1 MIYLPCR
8 LPVWIALVL
17 FSLVSLLSILDENSN
32 DKTRTFE
39 VKWCIAL
46 SSISLGLSFL
56 ATLANMFES
65 MREKFV
71 ATKLEGFVIVVSVI
85 VWIRAIPVLMAPN
98 QGLAMS
104 QSIIVD
110 ANLYF
115 ASWLAFCCSL
125 AMLGSFGGRLGEDS
139 ALGFMTKY
147 WFCLFLASMITMTA
161 ALRLFR
167 DNEAC
172 SKVETEQCSK
182 LRLGIALS
190 IVSAIVTGIILIFAL
205 FIKTKTLSTVIL
217 LVASILV
224 LAIWSVLVT
233 FLTFKDGPGSRVGT
247 LFFGTWISCILSLYL
262 TVLNILIMA
271 APSGGSTAVPSS
283 SQKKK
288 SNPEP
293 VGRAFEEQSKV

>member
-1 MIYLPCR
+1 MIHLPCR

-17 FSLVSLLSILDENSN
+17 FSLVSLLSILDESN
-32 DKTRTFE
+32 AKTRTFE

-46 SSISLGLSFL
+46 SSISLGLAFL
-56 ATLANMFES
+56 ATLANMSEG
-65 MREKFV
+65 MRDKFLT
-71 ATKLEGFVIVVSVI
+71 TKVEGFTIIISVT
-85 VWIRAIPVLMAPN
+85 VWILAIPVAMAPN
-98 QGLAMS
+98 HGLAMS

-125 AMLGSFGGRLGEDS
+125 AMLGSFGGRLGDDS
-139 ALGFMTKY
+139 AMGYMTKY
-147 WFCLFLASMITMTA
+147 WLCLFLASMITMAA

-172 SKVETEQCSK
+172 STIETKQCDN
-182 LRLGIALS
+182 LRMGIALS
-190 IVSAIVTGIILIFAL
+190 IVSAVVTGIILIFAFFL
-205 FIKTKTLSTVIL
+205 KTKTLSSAIL

-233 FLTFKDGPGSRVGT
+233 FLTFKNGPGSRVGT

-262 TVLNILIMA
+262 AVLNIYMMSA
-271 APSGGSTAVPSS
+271 SSGGSSSVPSS
-283 SQKKK
+283 SQKKR

-293 VGRAFEEQSKV
+293 VGRAYEEQSKV